1 MRPIL
6 SADRPSIVTTFLPA
20 MEETGVVQDL
30 TACPLTCTVHAPH
43 TAMPPPY
50 LVPVRPN
57 SSRTTH
63 ISGVSGSLLEVA
75 GFPFS
80 VNVVAMRDPRILNS
94 VERRRRGNVS
104 AAPSIPIASPP
115 RPHPYRTLDAKS

>member
-1 MRPIL
+1 MHCPAWQYPHWGTLFSTQASCTMRPIL

-43 TAMPPPY
+43 TAMPQPY

-63 ISGVSGSLLEVA
+63 ISGVSGSDADVTA
-75 GFPFS
+75 FPFRLNFVAIRVSPS
-80 VNVVAMRDPRILNS
+80 V
-94 VERRRRGNVS
+94 
-104 AAPSIPIASPP
+104 
-115 RPHPYRTLDAKS
+115 